1 MVRIAASAPGE
12 AWGQIRQSC
21 RLGGL
26 KTMSDRFVRGMLGT
40 IAFLLVPTLLIGYLT
55 VAAMGRC
62 EAPSRHYAP
71 ASVFGDYG
79 GR

>member
-1 MVRIAASAPGE
+1 
-12 AWGQIRQSC
+12 
-21 RLGGL
+21 
-26 KTMSDRFVRGMLGT
+26 MSDRFVRGMLGT